1 MKAVEAW
8 KGSIVEACNRRA
20 SDADITCG
28 AERRPGNLQ
37 TVRRFNA
44 STNHAFTLNEL
55 LVVIAIIAIL
65 VALLLPALAKAKQS
79 ALSTKCLSN
88 LKQLQLAWLNY
99 AHDNN
104 DRLVPNK
111 TRNTGVIQRSVAPSW
126 VLGNAKWD
134 RAMTNIRAGLLY
146 SHAGAEGVF
155 HCPSD
160 KSLTRGAATP
170 ALRIRSYSLSA
181 WLGGDFAGKGMHGNT
196 EELPRFKAR
205 LGTIVAPSRT
215 FAFLDEH
222 PDSIDDGLFGMYD
235 PIHWT
240 QPDAEPELKTW
251 LEMPSDRHNRGCNF
265 SFVDGH
271 VEHWRWRWPKV
282 FQQDSQR
289 PANDLDKAD
298 LQQLQACLPT
308 Q

>member
-8 KGSIVEACNRRA
+8 KGSIVQACNRRA

-65 VALLLPALAKAKQS
+65 VALLLPALAKA
-79 ALSTKCLSN
+79 
-88 LKQLQLAWLNY
+88 
-99 AHDNN
+99 
-104 DRLVPNK
+104 
-111 TRNTGVIQRSVAPSW
+111 
-126 VLGNAKWD
+126 
-134 RAMTNIRAGLLY
+134 
-146 SHAGAEGVF
+146 
-155 HCPSD
+155 
-160 KSLTRGAATP
+160 
-170 ALRIRSYSLSA
+170 
-181 WLGGDFAGKGMHGNT
+181 MHGTT
-196 EELPRFKAR
+196 EGLPRFKAR

-215 FAFLDEH
+215 FAFLDEQ

-251 LEMPSDRHNRGCNF
+251 LEMPSDRHNGGCNF
-265 SFVDGH
+265 CFVDGH
-271 VEHWRWRWPKV
+271 
-282 FQQDSQR
+282 
-289 PANDLDKAD
+289 
-298 LQQLQACLPT
+298 
-308 Q
+308 